1 MPAKKAAPKK
11 AAPTKAAPTKS
22 QSSDMGDVWKWVFV
36 IGGLVAA
43 VAGAIQFQ
51 NDVLTWLLILAGVLV
66 GLFWRDTDDLKGFGI
81 RYLLLGAV
89 ASSVAAIPAVGPVV
103 SGFFM
108 GFFTFLGP
116 VALATL
122 FMYFW
127 KKYMAG
133 MM

>member
-1 MPAKKAAPKK
+1 MPAKKAASRK
-11 AAPTKAAPTKS
+11 AES
-22 QSSDMGDVWKWVFV
+22 NNSDMAGIWKWVFIV
-36 IGGLVAA
+36 GALVAA
-43 VAGAIQFQ
+43 VAGAVGFS
-51 NDVLTWLLILAGVLV
+51 NDILTWLLILAGVLV

-81 RYLLLGAV
+81 RYLLLAAV
-89 ASSVAAIPAVGPVV
+89 AGSLGALPAIGTILT
-103 SGFFM
+103 GFFQ
-108 GFFTFLGP
+108 GFVFFLGP